1 MYCPI
6 ENTSFTES
14 FWSHDESSPYES
26 CQERASK
33 VRNQII
39 ETLELDGLVLELPL
53 MHRVLNATDIQC
65 LWFLRPDIM
74 QAISLRQSE
83 EQARSVMER
92 ITSLFVGSMPESLFR
107 QRHFTVSVPASQDSK
122 DVPPHVIHTQPPLT
136 H

>member
-26 CQERASK
+26 CMERATK
-33 VRNQII
+33 VRCQII
-39 ETLELDGLVLELPL
+39 ETLQQDGLVLESPL
-53 MHRVLNATDIQC
+53 MHKVLKATDIQV

-92 ITSLFVGSMPESLFR
+92 ITSLFVGSMPESLFKP
-107 QRHFTVSVPASQDSK
+107 RHLTVPVPQESQVTPS
-122 DVPPHVIHTQPPLT
+122 HAIHSQPPLT